1 MLDNVKAG
9 AIVGVALVVINFII
23 NKVSGKNY
31 L

>member
-9 AIVGVALVVINFII
+9 VIVGVALVVINFII

>member
-1 MLDNVKAG
+1 MLDNIKAG